1 LPQLDEFM
9 AYAGVLDMTSGAH
22 NPQNSR
28 IDYHQLL
35 EKLMIL

>member
-1 LPQLDEFM
+1 M
-9 AYAGVLDMTSGAH
+9 AYAGVLDQPAGGVFGPAD
-22 NPQNSR
+22 PQSNR